1 MDIWQI
7 LMTPFSWLLK
17 LFCQVFDSYGI
28 ALFLFTIVIKIV
40 LFPLNLKGKKG
51 MIKMNVL
58 NAQVQEI
65 QKRCG
70 NDKERYNQEVQK
82 FYAENNASPM
92 GGCGWSFIPLI
103 ILYPLYAIIR
113 RPLKYM
119 MWLTEDAVKAVASAV
134 GWSGEFTVGGS
145 NELLLAPMLNAG
157 NLEAAKT
164 AAAATGV
171 SAASMFIINF
181 DFFGIDLSKVPQLM
195 FWKDG
200 LNWGSIGLFLLP
212 VISAALSVVSM
223 LVSQKTNQMNKD
235 QAPPKMNLS
244 LILMGP
250 IMSLWIGFALPAGMC
265 IYWIANSILGMV
277 QEVICGRMLRKD
289 YEAAQKEMEEQ
300 AAKAKEAEKE
310 RRRIAAEKKA
320 AAIAAGKD
328 PKKAH
333 QKKSKEPGVD
343 LSASREGLRAYA
355 RGRAYDPSRYPVT
368 SYWDPNG
375 PAKPAEE
382 EPAELTE
389 EEKAI
394 VAQSNPELA
403 AQAEAAEK
411 AETEQKFVAL
421 GEKIDI
427 EAAPSDNQLPA
438 KESEDNGDYEEAYA
452 EDDEEK

>member
-7 LMTPFSWLLK
+7 LMTPFSWMLK
-17 LFCQVFDSYGI
+17 LFCEVFNSYGI
-28 ALFLFTIVIKIV
+28 ALFLFTIVIKVI

-51 MIKMNVL
+51 MIKMNVVNGQL
-58 NAQVQEI
+58 QEI

-70 NDKERYNQEVQK
+70 SDKERYNQEVQK
-82 FYAENNASPM
+82 FYAENNVNPM
-92 GGCGWSFIPLI
+92 GGCGWSMIPLI

-119 MWLTEDAVKAVASAV
+119 MWLTEDAVKAVAGAV
-134 GWSGEFTVGGS
+134 GWADFTIGGS
-145 NELLLAPMLNAG
+145 NELILASMMTSS

-164 AAAATGV
+164 AAASTGIAATT
-171 SAASMFIINF
+171 SMFVINF
-181 DFFGIDLSKVPQLM
+181 DFFGINLSEVPQLM
-195 FWKDG
+195 FWKEEVS
-200 LNWGSIGLFLLP
+200 WGTFGLFLLP
-212 VISAALSVVSM
+212 VISALLSVVTM
-223 LVSQKTNQMNKD
+223 LVTQKTNQMNKD

-250 IMSLWIGFALPAGMC
+250 IMSLWIGFAMPAGMC
-265 IYWIANSILGMV
+265 IYWIANSLLGMV
-277 QEVICGRMLRKD
+277 QEVICGRLLRKD
-289 YEAAQKEMEEQ
+289 YEEAQKEMAEQ

-333 QKKSKEPGVD
+333 QKKKQEPGVD

-355 RGRAYDPSRYPVT
+355 RGRAYDPNRYPIT
-368 SYWDPNG
+368 PYWNPNG

-389 EEKAI
+389 EERQI
-394 VAQSNPELA
+394 VAQSNPEQA
-403 AQAEAAEK
+403 AQAEAVKRDKAKAEK
-411 AETEQKFVAL
+411 SAAESLTE
-421 GEKIDI
+421 D
-427 EAAPSDNQLPA
+427 
-438 KESEDNGDYEEAYA
+438 GDYEEAYA
-452 EDDEEK
+452 EDEDSGEK

>member
-40 LFPLNLKGKKG
+40 LFPLNLKGKKS

-82 FYAENNASPM
+82 FYAENNANPM

-119 MWLTEDAVKAVASAV
+119 MWLTEDAVKAVAAAV
-134 GWSGEFTVGGS
+134 GWTDFTIGGS
-145 NELLLAPMLNAG
+145 NELILASMLNTG

-164 AAAATGV
+164 AVGA
-171 SAASMFIINF
+171 SAASVFLINF
-181 DFFGIDLSKVPQLM
+181 DFFGIDLSQVPQLM

-200 LNWGSIGLFLLP
+200 LSWGSIGLFLLP
-212 VISAALSVVSM
+212 VISAALSVVTM
-223 LVSQKTNQMNKD
+223 LVTQKTNQMNRD
-235 QAPPKMNLS
+235 QAPPKMNIS

-265 IYWIANSILGMV
+265 IYWIANSLLGMV

-320 AAIAAGKD
+320 AALAAGKD

-333 QKKSKEPGVD
+333 QKKNKEPGVD

-355 RGRAYDPSRYPVT
+355 RGRAYDPNRYPIT
-368 SYWDPNG
+368 PYWDPNG
-375 PAKPAEE
+375 PAKPESEE
-382 EPAELTE
+382 SGELTE

-403 AQAEAAEK
+403 SQAEAAEK
-411 AETEQKFVAL
+411 AKAEA
-421 GEKIDI
+421 EKAAA
-427 EAAPSDNQLPA
+427 EAPA
-438 KESEDNGDYEEAYA
+438 EESAGSGDYEEAYA

>member
-28 ALFLFTIVIKIV
+28 ALFLFTIVIKVV
-40 LFPLNLKGKKG
+40 LFPLNLKGKKS

-82 FYAENNASPM
+82 FYAENNANPM

-119 MWLTEDAVKAVASAV
+119 MWLTEDAVKAVANAL
-134 GWSGEFTVGGS
+134 GWAAKQGGEFTVAGS
-145 NELLLAPMLNAG
+145 NELLLAAMMNSG

-164 AAAATGV
+164 AAAATGI
-171 SAASMFIINF
+171 ATTSMFVINF
-181 DFFGIDLSKVPQLM
+181 NFFGIDLSQVPQLM

-200 LNWGSIGLFLLP
+200 LEWGPIGLFLLP
-212 VISAALSVVSM
+212 VISAALSVVTM
-223 LVSQKTNQMNKD
+223 LVTQKTNQMNKD
-235 QAPPKMNLS
+235 QAPPKMNIS

-265 IYWIANSILGMV
+265 IYWIANSLLGMV
-277 QEVICGRMLRKD
+277 QEVICGALLRKD

-300 AAKAKEAEKE
+300 AAKAKEVEKE

-333 QKKSKEPGVD
+333 QKKNREPGVD

-355 RGRAYDPSRYPVT
+355 RGRAYDPNRYPVT
-368 SYWDPNG
+368 PYRDPNG
-375 PAKPAEE
+375 PAKPEPEE
-382 EPAELTE
+382 EPAELTK
-389 EEKAI
+389 EEKEL

-411 AETEQKFVAL
+411 KAMEPE
-421 GEKIDI
+421 
-427 EAAPSDNQLPA
+427 SD
-438 KESEDNGDYEEAYA
+438 GDYEEAYA
-452 EDDEEK
+452 EDNEEK